1 MQRIFW
7 ILLCGGFLLGS
18 CNNDNSAPDVSQIK
32 VSAPLSRFDQAFF
45 ALDTT
50 RLTQG
55 LDSLSRHYAAFYPEF
70 MQYILGVTGDPAD
83 CVTQRVVRQFIGSYG
98 GLNDSLQ
105 IRFANTGDLQEEVEK
120 SFQYLKYYFPNYQT
134 GTISLFVGPFD
145 APGIATVRSGTAI
158 GLQQFAG
165 ADFFAYQTTALQ
177 SLYPAYISRRFTPR
191 YIVPGIIKA
200 ITEDLFPPRM
210 AELPLIEQMIEK
222 GKYWYL
228 SSLLL
233 PHHPDSLLTGYTNEQ
248 LNWCEENEGLIWSYL
263 IKNEDLNSLNP
274 IVIQTYLGEA
284 PFTQGLS
291 QESSPGNIGAWV
303 GWQIVRKYAAAN
315 KELHPDM
322 IMKTPATTI
331 LEQAKYK
338 PK

>member
-1 MQRIFW
+1 M
-7 ILLCGGFLLGS
+7 
-18 CNNDNSAPDVSQIK
+18 K

-83 CVTQRVVRQFIGSYG
+83 SVTQRVVRQFIGSYG

>member
-1 MQRIFW
+1 M
-7 ILLCGGFLLGS
+7 
-18 CNNDNSAPDVSQIK
+18 K

-83 CVTQRVVRQFIGSYG
+83 SVTQRVVRQFIGSYG

-291 QESSPGNIGAWV
+291 QESSPGNIGAWI

-315 KELHPDM
+315 KELHPEL

>member
-1 MQRIFW
+1 
-7 ILLCGGFLLGS
+7 LGS

-83 CVTQRVVRQFIGSYG
+83 SVTQRVVRQFIGSYG

-291 QESSPGNIGAWV
+291 QQPSPGNIGAWV

>member
-1 MQRIFW
+1 
-7 ILLCGGFLLGS
+7 
-18 CNNDNSAPDVSQIK
+18 
-32 VSAPLSRFDQAFF
+32 
-45 ALDTT
+45 
-50 RLTQG
+50 
-55 LDSLSRHYAAFYPEF
+55 

-83 CVTQRVVRQFIGSYG
+83 SVTQRVVRQFIGSYG

-291 QESSPGNIGAWV
+291 QESSPGNIGAWI

-315 KELHPDM
+315 KELHPDL

>member
-1 MQRIFW
+1 M
-7 ILLCGGFLLGS
+7 
-18 CNNDNSAPDVSQIK
+18 K

-83 CVTQRVVRQFIGSYG
+83 SVTQRVVRQFIGSYG

-315 KELHPDM
+315 KELHPEL